1 MKNIHVPAI
10 DRRYWILISI
20 ASVLGANVGDFLS
33 KVLGFG
39 NITGLPLLVIL
50 LAVLLTTEYF
60 DQKKLHDAY
69 YWIAV
74 VLVRAAAT
82 NIGDF
87 FQRDLKLSK
96 PMTILCLTLAL
107 PVALLVG
114 RSVKEFLGFYRKQ
127 DDGKV
132 YPTADARYWIAML
145 IAGTLGTVIGD
156 FVSYG
161 GSHMGNTASSAIL
174 SIVLAAVFLV
184 GRRGLLT
191 YIPYYWVCV
200 VAVRSAGTAV
210 GDMLADPQKCGMG
223 LTMSTALFA
232 LLYLLLLAIWKMQPR
247 LEPRTI

>member
-1 MKNIHVPAI
+1 MLAAI
-10 DRRYWILISI
+10 FAI
-20 ASVLGANVGDFLS
+20 
-33 KVLGFG
+33 
-39 NITGLPLLVIL
+39 
-50 LAVLLTTEYF
+50 EYF
-60 DQKKLHDAY
+60 DQKRMHDAY

-74 VLVRAAAT
+74 VLVRASAT

-87 FQRDLKLSK
+87 FQRDLKFSK
-96 PMTILCLTLAL
+96 PLTILCLSVAL
-107 PVALLVG
+107 PVVLLPWPFRQRVLWLLSEAG
-114 RSVKEFLGFYRKQ
+114 SGEA
-127 DDGKV
+127 

-184 GRRGLLT
+184 GSRGLLT
-191 YIPYYWVCV
+191 YIPYYWVCI

-210 GDMLADPQKCGMG
+210 GDMLADPQKCGIG
-223 LTMSTALFA
+223 LTMSTALSA